1 MEKKE
6 NFLSKQS
13 ELELIRER
21 KIKGVITRT
30 IARWAGQAEK
40 NSKYFCSLEK
50 RHYTEKT
57 IPKLVLH
64 DNKEIYDQHQ
74 ILMETKQINKPNYDC
89 KKFETFINGTEQL
102 VSKLNEQEKEQCE
115 GKITLREAT
124 QTLKNIKNGKSPG
137 GDGFTVEFLKFFW
150 IDIGHFLV
158 RGINSN

>member
-6 NFLSKQS
+6 KFLSKQS
-13 ELELIRER
+13 ELELIREQ

-30 IARWAGQAEK
+30 NARWAGQAEK

-50 RHYTEKT
+50 RHYTEKI

-74 ILMETKQINKPNYDC
+74 ILKETETFYTRLYQNNNLNYDC

-102 VSKLNEQEKEQCE
+102 VS
-115 GKITLREAT
+115 
-124 QTLKNIKNGKSPG
+124 
-137 GDGFTVEFLKFFW
+137 
-150 IDIGHFLV
+150 
-158 RGINSN
+158 